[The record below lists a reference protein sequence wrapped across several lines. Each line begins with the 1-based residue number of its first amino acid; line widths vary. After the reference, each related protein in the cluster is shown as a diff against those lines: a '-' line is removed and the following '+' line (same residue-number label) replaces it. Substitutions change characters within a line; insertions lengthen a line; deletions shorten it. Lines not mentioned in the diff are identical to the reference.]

1 MKPSPTFSFAALT
14 PRWARWGAV
23 CLVAAIG
30 LLGRAATPARAQ
42 TVPSSAGYQLIVHG
56 RHSTTQIDR
65 SFVAQAFLKKIRKW
79 PDGAAIQPVDL
90 EPGSSVRHR
99 YSVDVLGRSID
110 AVRSYW
116 QQMIFS
122 GRELP
127 PAELPGDEEVVS
139 FVART
144 PGAIGYVSPAVPLK
158 GVKVLAVR

>member
-1 MKPSPTFSFAALT
+1 ML
-14 PRWARWGAV
+14 AV
-23 CLVAAIG
+23 SG
-30 LLGRAATPARAQ
+30 FLGRVATPAQAQ
-42 TVPSSAGYQLIVHG
+42 AGPPNAGYYLIVHG
-56 RHSTTQIDR
+56 RHATTPVDR

-79 PDGAAIQPVDL
+79 PDGIIIQPVDL
-90 EPGSSVRHR
+90 EPNSSVRQR
-99 YSVDVLGRSID
+99 YSIDVLGRSID

-127 PAELPGDEEVVS
+127 PAELPGDEDVVS

-158 GVKVLAVR
+158 GVKIVALR